1 MSTSL
6 KDVENLRRALDDM
19 KYQNEEAVRQINIKN
34 EELESMM
41 DQMDSLGKIVEKKEN
56 YIADVKSE
64 ILLLEMKN
72 RKLNETVNKTIYGAT
87 QGNID
92 KTMDVLKRRGI
103 NQDPL
108 KIQKQREAG
117 INPQSDARLQ
127 SMLEVEAFTPENA
140 LK

>member
-1 MSTSL
+1 MRINAEADISRMREQLADQMSTSL

-41 DQMDSLGKIVEKKEN
+41 DQMDNLGKIVEKKEN
-56 YIADVKSE
+56 YIADIKSE

-72 RKLNETVNKTIYGAT
+72 RKLNETVNKAIYGTT

-103 NQDPL
+103 N
-108 KIQKQREAG
+108 
-117 INPQSDARLQ
+117 
-127 SMLEVEAFTPENA
+127 
-140 LK
+140 